1 MIIYPTI
8 DEVLIAHARLI
19 TRFGGAGGLRDRG
32 ALEAALARPQTGYYA
47 DVIEQAAA
55 LMESLSQNHPFVDG
69 NKRVAISVAAAFLR
83 VNGFRLRFDDLPSY
97 AFLIELYETNDFRY
111 ERLVEWLRKHA
122 MQTSG

>member
-19 TRFGGAGGLRDRG
+19 ARYGGADGLRDRG
-32 ALEAALARPQTGYYA
+32 ALESARARPQTGYYT

-69 NKRVAISVAAAFLR
+69 NKRVAISVTAAFLR
-83 VNGFRLRFDDLPSY
+83 INGFWLRLDDLAAY
-97 AFLIELYETNDFRY
+97 TFLIELYETNNFRF
-111 ERLVEWLRKHA
+111 ERLAEWLRRHTEK
-122 MQTSG
+122 TI